1 MFDVSP
7 EEITEGKLSR
17 ALLVLA
23 APLVAQQV
31 VVALGAV
38 VDIFWLGRLSEA
50 SVAAVGLVA
59 PVYALIALPVGMVY
73 TGTQVLT
80 SQSVGADNH
89 DRASKLPVNG
99 VIVGATVALSLA
111 LLTPFVAGD
120 IIALL
125 GAEPAVLTLAVTYLT
140 TYMFAY
146 IPMAVSDGLEAGF
159 IGWGD
164 SRTSLAIN
172 VTNILVNAILD
183 PFLIFGWGPFP
194 EWGIFGA
201 AMASI
206 VGVSVSAL
214 LAVVIATSGRRNFSV
229 ARDALTVETEVV
241 RDILEVGAPIGMQK
255 AGRQAARL
263 GMVAI
268 ISIAGSTAALAAYNV
283 GAQLATLAFVP
294 AAGLANASTTVVGQ
308 NLGAERPDRA
318 RRATWFSVAIA
329 VTFLLVLGAIQWVF
343 PTAIATA
350 FAPTLDGAGL
360 SLTIDYLQILALG
373 YWALGAIYTVE
384 SGFNGAS
391 KTDVSMYAT
400 LIQYWGV
407 RLPIAALGVFA
418 LDYGV
423 LAAFWGVTISNI
435 AAALG
440 LAVYFWYS
448 TDDGMLERAA
458 DSVSADAAD

>member
-7 EEITEGKLSR
+7 EEITDGKLSR

-50 SVAAVGLVA
+50 SVAAVGLVV
-59 PVYALIALPVGMVY
+59 PVYALIALPVTMVY
-73 TGTQVLT
+73 SGAQVLT
-80 SQSVGADNH
+80 SQSVGADE
-89 DRASKLPVNG
+89 DERASKIPVNG
-99 VIVGATVALSLA
+99 VLLGAALA
-111 LLTPFVAGD
+111 LVLAVTTQFVAD
-120 IIALL
+120 DVVSLL
-125 GAEPAVLTLAVTYLT
+125 GAEPAVLPLAVTYLT
-140 TYMFAY
+140 TYIFFYVPAA
-146 IPMAVSDGLEAGF
+146 ISDGLEAGF
-159 IGWGD
+159 VGWGD
-164 SRTSLAIN
+164 SRTSLALN

-194 EWGIFGA
+194 EWGVFGA

-214 LAVVIATSGRRNFSV
+214 LAVAIAASGRRNFV
-229 ARDALTVETEVV
+229 LTRDALDIETDVI
-241 RDILEVGAPIGMQK
+241 RDLVEVGGPIGLQN

-263 GMVAI
+263 GMVAV

-294 AAGLANASTTVVGQ
+294 ASGLAGASTTVVGQ

-318 RRATWFSVAIA
+318 RRATWLSVAIA
-329 VTFLLVLGAIQWVF
+329 VTFLLALGAIQWML

-350 FAPTLDGAGL
+350 FAPALEGDAL
-360 SLTIDYLQILALG
+360 ALTVDYLQILALG
-373 YWALGAIYTVE
+373 YWALGAIYTLE

-400 LIQYWGV
+400 LAQYWGV
-407 RLPIAALGVFA
+407 RLPIAALGVFV

-458 DSVSADAAD
+458 SSISTDAAD